1 MLETRIRIY
10 LNLSLSTQVSEIL
23 KMTINCWLSEFFRNC
38 MSRVAGQS
46 EDGIRL
52 MRIKQ
57 VRALYER
64 PQGRFELWEKHRKVV
79 DSLAPHVDG
88 SQRRAQL
95 ETISQEKPKSKIET
109 REHKTQAQAAAPAAP
124 ANHKK
129 RTQTQQTIVLF
140 KSAEDQ
146 SNIKARI
153 TNTRLE
159 SLESYLE
166 KARAK
171 A

>member
-1 MLETRIRIY
+1 
-10 LNLSLSTQVSEIL
+10 
-23 KMTINCWLSEFFRNC
+23 MTINCWLSEFFRNC
-38 MSRVAGQS
+38 LSKVAGQS
-46 EDGIRL
+46 QDGIRL

-88 SQRRAQL
+88 SQRRTPV
-95 ETISQEKPKSKIET
+95 ETKSQAEPKSKIET
-109 REHKTQAQAAAPAAP
+109 KEHKTQAQAQGGAPAAP
-124 ANHKK
+124 ANNKK

-146 SNIKARI
+146 TNIKARI